1 MPPHA
6 AAHFLSFSS
15 NSSDFATG
23 ARVSSASQA
32 RRDEPKKWEVTGLKM
47 AEGEEDEEEEGE
59 EEAVLRHNIAVAGS
73 IDSH

>member
-1 MPPHA
+1 ME
-6 AAHFLSFSS
+6 
-15 NSSDFATG
+15 

-59 EEAVLRHNIAVAGS
+59 EEEAVLRYNIAVGRGRS
-73 IDSH
+73 VGLRRRIDR